1 MSFYHL
7 TLQQPTSIF
16 QSLKGHFLD
25 PNESSLIVSKG
36 RVITLYIIS
45 TSSQTNSL
53 LECSTVDVFG
63 FIRSMCVVSLPNSE
77 LDCVAITTDSGY
89 FSLIEFNFEKQT
101 LDCIFQ
107 ERISERG
114 LKRTELGHT
123 VVCKNNLLLMTAI
136 ESKMMVCNILE
147 TTDLKLYLSNHA
159 ILLNSQVLY
168 VDTCW
173 VDFNQFPQT
182 IASLQM
188 NCKKELSGKTFLVFY
203 QYNPSTQQLAQL
215 EKFSVDPTSNLL
227 IPVPSG
233 NSSLPGGILICS
245 KQKITYM
252 NNFNDKVEIN
262 LPIREGELNSTTNK
276 SLNINC
282 GVFCYAE
289 TDPNELNSI
298 TLYFLIQNDLG
309 DLFKLGIKTNDR
321 LFTSFSIGYFDTIPV
336 STELCYLEKNYLFSP
351 SNSESH
357 IFYEI
362 NSWEISNINE
372 KTFKPASDHKHL
384 TCVDEIGNVSPLLF
398 SQIIQNNDNNNKNE
412 KEEEKK
418 INQNKNK
425 NENEKQKENK
435 YEYEYE
441 YEKTTTKLY
450 CLSGTSQDSSFQILR
465 HGLPISEILKYELT
479 SENQPNNLWTIKS
492 EIASKHH
499 EYIIISYENET
510 EIFKIKD
517 DNLFHVDDFN
527 LFEPTVKTLECKLM
541 YDNSIIQI
549 YPEGIR
555 HLKSNGEIINWT
567 TSGQEVIE
575 QCTANSLQVVIYLSG
590 GSLVYFELTE
600 NGNLPEKEK
609 IDFEE
614 ICSMDICDN
623 VNFNYVDNNS
633 DENQNFSQMNFNK
646 LKSQF
651 LVVGGWA
658 NTLQI
663 LSLSEGSI
671 LHTLC
676 SLDIKS
682 KPESLAL
689 IEMKNSEYNLPKN
702 NNFSTATSSN
712 SSSSSSITTTTN
724 TTMTTTTTK
733 SSSLSSPQPSSSST
747 TSSSL
752 FLIVGL
758 DNGILIRYIVDQV
771 NGNLNDPRIRFLS
784 KNKPIKLKK
793 TKIMGQNSIIALT
806 DLIWLLY
813 NWNRKLLITPLC
825 SENFDQISYFNQEL
839 IPEAFISLYENQL
852 KIFTIEKLGKNF
864 SEELIQLTTT
874 PRKMVTHP
882 ENGIVFLILR
892 DFLKNNLVDK
902 DIDNDENKLKEIQNK
917 EIKIEMEVE
926 MEVEMEKEKEKENEK
941 DENENENEN
950 ERMKKKSLKDNW
962 ISGLAILDPN
972 EFNVNFQE
980 FTEKEEVGFSL
991 CILKKDSE
999 LFLIV
1004 GSAVS
1009 VTLLPRKCK
1018 FGYITVYKIMS
1029 NKPLQLITKIKVENI
1044 PYCLCA
1050 NGNSLI
1056 AGIGPILR
1064 IYEFDNEKLLRKSEY
1079 SKKNNLSFIV
1089 SLSIKKKKNLIFV
1102 GDISKSIFIFKY
1114 SNQTQQLTLF
1124 AKENI
1129 PRFVNTH
1136 YQDDHVLFVGD
1147 KFGNLFVNKIN
1158 SYKKEE
1164 INEKVL
1170 SLSSPTKTE
1179 NELERNQN
1187 KNKNID
1193 ILQQN
1198 KLLDFEN
1205 IAHFHIGEIICSIE
1219 KVLLGA
1225 SSFIF
1230 YSTILGTFGALL
1242 PFVSNEDISF
1252 FSNLQMLLRKKIPTI
1267 SGNDHLA
1274 WRSYYFP
1281 SKGVIDGDFCELF
1294 CSLHLETQTKIASK
1308 LKISVSEILRRI
1320 EDLRNRI
1327 L

>member
-16 QSLKGHFLD
+16 QSTKGHFLD
-25 PNESSLIVSKG
+25 PNEYSIIVSKG

-63 FIRSMCVVSLPNSE
+63 FIRSMCVVSIPNSE

-89 FSLIEFNFEKQT
+89 FSLVEFNFEKQT
-101 LDCIFQ
+101 LECIFQ

-114 LKRTELGHT
+114 LKRTGLGHT
-123 VVCKNNLLLMTAI
+123 VVCKNNLLLMSAI
-136 ESKMMVCNILE
+136 ESKMMACNILE
-147 TTDLKLYLSNHA
+147 TTDLKLYLSNQA

-182 IASLQM
+182 IATLQM
-188 NCKKELSGKTFLVFY
+188 NCKKELSGKSFLVFY
-203 QYNPSTQQLAQL
+203 QYNPSTQQLAEL

-227 IPVPSG
+227 IPVPGG
-233 NSSLPGGILICS
+233 NSSLPGGVLICS
-245 KQKITYM
+245 KQKITYL
-252 NNFNDKVEIN
+252 NNFDDKIEIN
-262 LPIREGELNSTTNK
+262 LPIREGEINSTTSK

-309 DLFKLGIKTNDR
+309 DLLKLGIKSNNG
-321 LFTSFSIGYFDTIPV
+321 LFASFSIGYFDTIPV

-351 SNSESH
+351 SNCESH

-362 NSWEISNINE
+362 TSWEISNINE
-372 KTFKPASDHKHL
+372 KTFKPDLEHNHL
-384 TCVDEIGNVSPLLF
+384 TCIDEIGNVSPLLF
-398 SQIIQNNDNNNKNE
+398 SQIIQNNNKNE
-412 KEEEKK
+412 EEEKVK
-418 INQNKNK
+418 RNKSKNK
-425 NENEKQKENK
+425 NENKNERVNEKDKENEI
-435 YEYEYE
+435 EYEYE
-441 YEKTTTKLY
+441 YEKTPTKLY

-492 EIASKHH
+492 EIASKYH

-510 EIFKIKD
+510 EIFQIKE

-527 LFEPTVKTLECKLM
+527 LLETSVKTLECKLM

-575 QCTANSLQVVIYLSG
+575 QCTANSLQVVVYLSG
-590 GSLVYFELTE
+590 GSLVYFELTKE
-600 NGNLPEKEK
+600 GNLPEREK

-623 VNFNYVDNNS
+623 VDYNYVDNNS
-633 DENQNFSQMNFNK
+633 DENQIFNQMNFNK

-702 NNFSTATSSN
+702 NNFSTTTSSNSSSN
-712 SSSSSSITTTTN
+712 SSSSSSITTTISSTSQSSSS
-724 TTMTTTTTK
+724 
-733 SSSLSSPQPSSSST
+733 SSSLAS
-747 TSSSL
+747 SSSL

-758 DNGILIRYIVDQV
+758 DNGILIRYIVDRV

-793 TKIMGQNSIIALT
+793 TKIMGKNSIIALT

-825 SENFDQISYFNQEL
+825 SENFDQISYFNQES

-852 KIFTIEKLGKNF
+852 KFFTIEKLGKNF

-892 DFLKNNLVDK
+892 DFLKNNVVDK
-902 DIDNDENKLKEIQNK
+902 DIDNDENKLKEIKNN
-917 EIKIEMEVE
+917 EIKIEMEVD
-926 MEVEMEKEKEKENEK
+926 VEMEK

-962 ISGLAILDPN
+962 ISGLAFLDPN

-1029 NKPLQLITKIKVENI
+1029 NKPLQLTTKIKVENI

-1136 YQDDHVLFVGD
+1136 YQDDHVLFAGD

-1158 SYKKEE
+1158 SYKNEE

-1170 SLSSPTKTE
+1170 SLSSTSSSSSSSSTRTKKM
-1179 NELERNQN
+1179 LEMN
-1187 KNKNID
+1187 KNKSTD

-1205 IAHFHIGEIICSIE
+1205 IAHFHVGEIICSIE

-1252 FSNLQMLLRKKIPTI
+1252 FSNLQMLLRKTIPTI

-1308 LKISVSEILRRI
+1308 LKVSVPEILRRI